1 MKTVTELKETIIES
15 FGSLLSDAAGMIPMI
30 ILGIIGLIVAW
41 LLIKIVLF
49 VLKRILKA
57 AKIDV
62 ISQRIADAKLL
73 GDRQI
78 KIDLLK
84 VILTT
89 IKVLLILLFT
99 IVLAQALEL
108 NSISD
113 AIFSLLS
120 YLPTLIS
127 ALLIMVG
134 GLYLATVVKKATLKL
149 FDSMGI
155 GGSKMISGA
164 LFYLIVFFVSIT
176 ALNQAG
182 VDTQIITSNF
192 TLVLGAFLFAI
203 ALGFGLGSRE
213 VISDLLKM
221 FYTRKKYMVGDKLKI
236 DDLEGEVDS
245 IDNISI
251 TLKTKKGKIVVPIDE
266 MVSKRVEIK
275 E

>member
-1 MKTVTELKETIIES
+1 
-15 FGSLLSDAAGMIPMI
+15 MI
-30 ILGIIGLIVAW
+30 ILGIRGLIVAW

-49 VLKRILKA
+49 VLKRVLKA

-62 ISQRIADAKLL
+62 ISQRIADAKLF
-73 GDRQI
+73 GDKQI

-99 IVLAQALEL
+99 IVLAQTLGL
-108 NSISD
+108 DSISD
-113 AIFSLLS
+113 AIFSLLA

-127 ALLIMVG
+127 ALLIIVG

-155 GGSKMISGA
+155 GGSKIISGA

-182 VDTQIITSNF
+182 IDTTIITNTQIITSNF

-203 ALGFGLGSRE
+203 ALGFGLGSRD

-251 TLKTKKGKIVVPIDE
+251 TLKTKKGKIVVPINE

-275 E
+275 D